1 MDFNH
6 LGTHK
11 ITVNG
16 QLNISALVY
25 CHLND
30 INTQGGFFFSHF
42 PFYINFAYLD
52 VHFQKHSSF
61 SCTSLT
67 QMSRHVE

>member
-30 INTQGGFFFSHF
+30 INTQGGFFFFTLSVLYQLCIFRRSLSKTLVFLMYVSHS
-42 PFYINFAYLD
+42 N
-52 VHFQKHSSF
+52 VSS
-61 SCTSLT
+61 
-67 QMSRHVE
+67 R